1 MNKKL
6 STRGERSGN
15 GLVESVR
22 GGDGLGLPDY
32 ESWEGLGESSK
43 SLLGRIVDAMAE
55 RPISELA
62 VIVAQIGLIIL
73 ARDIVKASGGGLP
86 PPQGFIAI
94 MVLALM
100 IWAPALYHPII
111 LVVRKRNHAKNRKR
125 AKEATKPRNDRGGA
139 PKAGSPAGE
148 DGRR

>member
-15 GLVESVR
+15 GLVESAR

-32 ESWEGLGESSK
+32 EFWEGLGESSK
-43 SLLGRIVDAMAE
+43 SLLGRIVDTMAE

-73 ARDIVKASGGGLP
+73 AQTSSRPVAAVCHRLRGSSPSWSLP
-86 PPQGFIAI
+86 
-94 MVLALM
+94 
-100 IWAPALYHPII
+100 
-111 LVVRKRNHAKNRKR
+111 
-125 AKEATKPRNDRGGA
+125 
-139 PKAGSPAGE
+139 
-148 DGRR
+148 